1 MIWSLKAAIFNEV
14 AIIYIGKMIIE
25 FFFGIQMKII
35 S

>member
-1 MIWSLKAAIFNEV
+1 MIWSVRAAIFNEV

-25 FFFGIQMKII
+25 FFFGIQMKKI

>member
-25 FFFGIQMKII
+25 FFLEYK
-35 S
+35 